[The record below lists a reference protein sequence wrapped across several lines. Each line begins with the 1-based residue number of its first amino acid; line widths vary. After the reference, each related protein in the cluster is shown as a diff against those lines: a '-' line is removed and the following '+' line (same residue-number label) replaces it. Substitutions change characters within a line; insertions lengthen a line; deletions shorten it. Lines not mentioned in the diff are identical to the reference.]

1 MEDSVTY
8 LLFKGDR
15 LSTVFPALQPLTNL
29 SILIFNLGLHSFQRI
44 PRHALN
50 NMPNLQRVTMNG
62 VANSIEAFAF
72 VNLPSLN
79 LLKITNQL
87 ESIAT
92 DAFVIRGDDSSD
104 SRQSGNHSS
113 WNNGRQT
120 DNQTTTSRPSNDNWN
135 NNRRQTDRYETTTRG
150 SFNNNNYGD
159 SNSNRDNSNN
169 NWNNRRQTDQQTT
182 TTQRPFFNNNNQDN
196 SNWNNGRQTDQPETT
211 TRPSYNNNRDNRN
224 NDDRDNRNNNRD
236 NGNNYNRD
244 NRNNYNRDNRN
255 NRDNQTEEEEEDPIV
270 QEVTLDLSNNK
281 LDENSFEA
289 GFIRLDSGM
298 NITLD
303 LSYNW
308 IKYLPEDVFSSFFAI
323 NRANRLVLMNNKFEC
338 GDCNSH
344 WIIRNS
350 SSIRGRLEVNCY
362 MNSQLTIW
370 NYDWSHCLETDDP
383 TSSGSVAYF
392 RITSQLFIFT
402 TLVIQLAVLF
412 VLQC

>member
-1 MEDSVTY
+1 MADSVTY

-15 LSTVFPALQPLTNL
+15 VSTVFPALQPLSNL
-29 SILIFNLGLHSFQRI
+29 SILIFNLGLHSFQKI
-44 PRHALN
+44 PQNALN
-50 NMPNLQRVTMNG
+50 NMPKLQRVTMNG

-92 DAFVIRGDDSSD
+92 DAFVIRGDNSSD
-104 SRQSGNHSS
+104 NGQSGNHSS
-113 WNNGRQT
+113 WNNGGQN
-120 DNQTTTSRPSNDNWN
+120 DNQTTTSRPSNNNWN
-135 NNRRQTDRYETTTRG
+135 NNRRQTDRYETTTRD
-150 SFNNNNYGD
+150 SFNNINFGD
-159 SNSNRDNSNN
+159 SNNNNDNSNN
-169 NWNNRRQTDQQTT
+169 NWNNRQQTDQQTT
-182 TTQRPFFNNNNQDN
+182 TTQRSSFNNNNNNNNNQDN
-196 SNWNNGRQTDQPETT
+196 SNWNNGRQTDQQETT
-211 TRPSYNNNRDNRN
+211 TRSSNNNRENRNNNNRDNRS
-224 NDDRDNRNNNRD
+224 
-236 NGNNYNRD
+236 
-244 NRNNYNRDNRN
+244 
-255 NRDNQTEEEEEDPIV
+255 NRDNQTEEEGDPII

-323 NRANRLVLMNNKFEC
+323 NGANRIVLMNNKFEC
-338 GDCNSH
+338 GDCKSH

-362 MNSQLTIW
+362 MNNQLTIW
-370 NYDWSHCLETDDP
+370 NYDWSHCLETDTDEP
-383 TSSGSVAYF
+383 SSSGKVAHF

-402 TLVIQLAVLF
+402 TLVIQLFVLF